1 MYPRSLLASAVL
13 CALSATAFA
22 SANAKESSVVAPDT
36 SDDTYDYIEEVTVTA
51 QMREQSV
58 MDVPVTMDVI
68 GSEFLER
75 TNIMELDDL
84 SRLLPNVQIQ
94 EQAVSLPSFNIR
106 GVTDDVSA
114 VSATPR
120 ISVYQD
126 GFDISKKTVSS
137 VALYDIARV
146 EVLKGPQP
154 TLFGVAA
161 ANGAISI
168 HSQLPTDTEEG
179 KVQLGYNS
187 EQGRELDFM
196 YNKPVNEN
204 HSFRI
209 AGLYRE
215 MDGIVENKACSDE
228 AFYGKANVINYLGNS
243 VPCSG
248 EDLQGVSV
256 QALRATW
263 KANYDKLE
271 IIARAS
277 MEYNDQPGI
286 AFKSGSIAPKNGD
299 TSPYTAAEFSMG
311 SDLGIERSLYAYDL
325 TVNYDINDTLRFHAD
340 GFYKDVEVSEGFDAD
355 GSALRIQDAYFD
367 NDATLK
373 GGSMRL
379 VYNSGDRLTGFV
391 GASIMQD
398 DSILPYYIMVDPFVR
413 GTFDAVKAQ
422 LEASSDIPLNQNIA
436 TDATLEQIQ
445 ALRSQLVSALFNAD
459 GTPISNPDLPS
470 TVIQGP
476 FVFEAELDIK
486 SYVAEFSY
494 FVTDELNVTAGMRY
508 IDETRF
514 TRNTFATANGPFT
527 FEGEGDFSDT
537 LPRFAVSYDIQNNW
551 NVYASYARGRRSPVV
566 DANAGGVNI
575 TDAEIVDSFDVG
587 LKYQSANFMFTG
599 AMFTYEYSNFQQ
611 SFTDPETLQSITVT
625 VGDSSMSGIEGM
637 AVYNHSDTLTLTGSL
652 GFLDAEFANDTAD
665 GSPFEYGGNK
675 FRLAPEVS
683 GAFNINKLF
692 YVDAWTV
699 DVNWLTS
706 FQSTVFFESSNYPG
720 SSQDTYSLTDVSI
733 KLNKNDSQFAYELYI
748 NNLFDKEYLIDA
760 GNTGG
765 GLGIPTNV
773 RGMPRIAGVRV
784 YYEF

>member
-1 MYPRSLLASAVL
+1 
-13 CALSATAFA
+13 
-22 SANAKESSVVAPDT
+22 
-36 SDDTYDYIEEVTVTA
+36 
-51 QMREQSV
+51 
-58 MDVPVTMDVI
+58 
-68 GSEFLER
+68 
-75 TNIMELDDL
+75 
-84 SRLLPNVQIQ
+84 
-94 EQAVSLPSFNIR
+94 
-106 GVTDDVSA
+106 
-114 VSATPR
+114 
-120 ISVYQD
+120 
-126 GFDISKKTVSS
+126 
-137 VALYDIARV
+137 
-146 EVLKGPQP
+146 
-154 TLFGVAA
+154 
-161 ANGAISI
+161 
-168 HSQLPTDTEEG
+168 
-179 KVQLGYNS
+179 
-187 EQGRELDFM
+187 
-196 YNKPVNEN
+196 
-204 HSFRI
+204 
-209 AGLYRE
+209 
-215 MDGIVENKACSDE
+215 
-228 AFYGKANVINYLGNS
+228 
-243 VPCSG
+243 
-248 EDLQGVSV
+248 
-256 QALRATW
+256 
-263 KANYDKLE
+263 
-271 IIARAS
+271 
-277 MEYNDQPGI
+277 
-286 AFKSGSIAPKNGD
+286 
-299 TSPYTAAEFSMG
+299 
-311 SDLGIERSLYAYDL
+311 
-325 TVNYDINDTLRFHAD
+325 
-340 GFYKDVEVSEGFDAD
+340 
-355 GSALRIQDAYFD
+355 
-367 NDATLK
+367 
-373 GGSMRL
+373 MRL